1 MERRQKFE
9 RLYSPVEF
17 RMKKLLKS
25 LLVTAGVSI
34 AAVASAQAASVSVSI
49 DNNSAKSI
57 GLDAVSCT
65 GCTSSSASSIP
76 ANGSGTSSATAN
88 STATSMTYRFD
99 YAAYYN
105 QGTSIVKK
113 GCRGS
118 ITLSVSGGVVT
129 GIVTSSWTSFTGPA
143 TCTKSSPQ
151 LSGGTVFWDVRLT
164 AS

>member
-1 MERRQKFE
+1 MMK
-9 RLYSPVEF
+9 SP
-17 RMKKLLKS
+17 LKT
-25 LLVTAGVSI
+25 LLVTTGIAMAG
-34 AAVASAQAASVSVSI
+34 AAGAHAGTVNVTI
-49 DNNSAKSI
+49 DNNSAKAI
-57 GLDAVSCT
+57 GLDAVACT

-76 ANGSGTSSATAN
+76 SSGSGNSSATAN

-99 YAAYYN
+99 YAGYYN

-118 ITLSVSGGVVT
+118 ITVSVSSGVVT

-143 TCTKSSPQ
+143 TCTRFTPEII
-151 LSGGTVFWDVRLT
+151 GGEVYWDVRLT